1 MSLLSGQ
8 VAIVTGG
15 GRGLG
20 RAIAET
26 LAGLGASVVLASRN
40 APELDDVVKAIRKAG
55 GRALAQTADVSDE
68 RQVEELVL
76 AAERWVGPTTILV
89 NNAGTIEPLVT
100 LSRSDP
106 ALWLRNIAVN
116 IGGTY
121 MPTRAILPGMLE
133 RGAGRIVNIT
143 STSATHPG
151 RGWTAYSAG
160 KAGVVQMTRSLALE
174 IEGTGVTACGYDPG
188 PLDTEMQER
197 LRRATNEDF
206 ARADEFQQ
214 LQKEGRLRDPR
225 QAARDIAYLVLP
237 STERNGQHVH
247 FDDAEL
253 ARAVEAAL
261 PA

>member
-26 LAGLGASVVLASRN
+26 LAGFGASVVVASRN

-133 RGAGRIVNIT
+133 RGAGRIVNVT
-143 STSATHPG
+143 STSATNPG

-174 IEGTGVTACGYDPG
+174 IDATGVTVCAYNPG

-197 LRRATNEDF
+197 LRRTNEDF
-206 ARADEFQQ
+206 ARADEFRQ
-214 LQKEGRLRDPR
+214 LQKEGRLRDPKR
-225 QAARDIAYLVLP
+225 AARDVAYLVLP
-237 STERNGQHVH
+237 TTERNGAHVQHE
-247 FDDAEL
+247 DAEL

>member
-1 MSLLSGQ
+1 MPLLSGQ

-26 LAGLGASVVLASRN
+26 LAGFGASVVVASRN
-40 APELDDVVKAIRKAG
+40 APELDDVVKAVRKAG

-76 AAERWVGPTTILV
+76 AAERWVGPATILV

-106 ALWLRNIAVN
+106 ALWLRNISVN
-116 IGGTY
+116 VGGTY

-143 STSATHPG
+143 STSATNPG

-160 KAGVVQMTRSLALE
+160 KAAVVQLTRSLALE
-174 IEGTGVTACGYDPG
+174 IEGSGVTACAYNPG
-188 PLDTEMQER
+188 PIDTEMQER
-197 LRRATNEDF
+197 LRRTNEDF
-206 ARADEFQQ
+206 ARADEFRQ
-214 LQKEGRLRDPR
+214 LQKEGRLRDPKR
-225 QAARDIAYLVLP
+225 AARDVAYLVLAT
-237 STERNGQHVH
+237 TERNGQHVQH
-247 FDDAEL
+247 DDAEL

-261 PA
+261 TA